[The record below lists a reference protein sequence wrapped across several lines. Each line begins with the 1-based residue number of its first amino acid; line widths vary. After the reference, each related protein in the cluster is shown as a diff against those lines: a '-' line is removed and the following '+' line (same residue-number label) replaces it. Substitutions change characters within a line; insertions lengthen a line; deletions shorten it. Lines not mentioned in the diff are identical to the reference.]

1 VKVGLVLELLDLW
14 LEVLFLTVLSWWILD
29 HVRKV
34 FDELSMRM

>member
-29 HVRKV
+29 HARKV